1 MVSLRAIGRRPTL
14 WVEGAVAAA
23 WAALLLAGGMAH
35 GNDAGSP
42 AGWSSDPLWI
52 CTLGVAG
59 EGGGTGSHPASAGAF
74 EAASLL
80 ATMPMWSMMA
90 LGMMVPAALPA
101 VRHVARTSLYWRRRR
116 AAAEFLFCFVLT
128 WTAFGLLVL
137 TPLAAWDAAQTQ
149 LALAA
154 ALAGAALWQ
163 LTPLKHRALLACHR
177 SYPLPPR
184 GWRAS
189 AGAANF
195 ALRNGGACI
204 GSCWAMMAAA
214 SLAGPGRLW
223 WMGAMTGVMA
233 AEKLVDRPRWAC
245 RRVAALLGAAA
256 AGVALAILV

>member
-1 MVSLRAIGRRPTL
+1 VASLRALGRRPTL

-23 WAALLLAGGMAH
+23 WAALLLGGGMAH
-35 GNDAGSP
+35 GEGGASA
-42 AGWSSDPLWI
+42 AGWSGDPLWI

-59 EGGGTGSHPASAGAF
+59 GGSGASGHPPPAGAID
-74 EAASLL
+74 AASLL
-80 ATMPMWSMMA
+80 ASTPMWGAMA
-90 LGMMVPAALPA
+90 LAMMVPAALPA
-101 VRHVARTSLYWRRRR
+101 VHHVARTSLYWRRRR
-116 AAAEFLFCFVLT
+116 AAAEFLAIFVGL
-128 WTAFGLLVL
+128 WTIFGLVVL
-137 TPLAAWDAAQTQ
+137 TPLASWDAAQSEAV
-149 LALAA
+149 LAGALAA
-154 ALAGAALWQ
+154 AALWQ

-195 ALRNGGACI
+195 ALRNGGACL

-233 AEKLVDRPRWAC
+233 AEKLVDRPRWAR
-245 RRVAALLGAAA
+245 RRVAALLAAA
-256 AGVALAILV
+256 AVGVALATVV